1 MDPQHRVFLE
11 ATWAALENAALPP
24 RTGLY
29 DAVVGVFAAAGIDGY
44 LVHHLDGRPL
54 KDSMNP
60 QDIFLAEIG
69 NEKDY
74 IATRVSYLLDF
85 TGPSMNVNSA
95 CSSALV
101 ACVQAASA
109 ITVGQCSA
117 AVAGASSITFPNLGF
132 LYQDGLV
139 NSQDGYVRPFDEGAD
154 GTVFGDSVASLVLRR
169 ADEAGGLVWGALRG
183 FAVTND
189 GGQKAGYAAPSPLGQ
204 SLAVMGAMQMMGE
217 DPWSVSYVECH
228 CTGTRVGD
236 GIEVRG
242 LVDAFV
248 QLGGKKGPGEDQVAL
263 GSVKGNIAH
272 ANCAA
277 GATGLAKVLLML
289 RSRQRVPTANFSR
302 LNPKISLERKP
313 FFVNSEICS
322 WGADSRPLRAGVSS
336 FGIGG
341 TNAHVVL
348 EEVPAPEPN
357 GQAPARWNF
366 QVLPL
371 SARSPE
377 ALLHTGQR
385 VAAGLRA
392 PVEPRASLAR
402 AAFTLQAGRAALPLR
417 KAVVL
422 PVAVSEGQHEEE
434 DLVSAAELLEGRLP
448 DVEELE
454 ELEEVAK
461 RPQVAFV
468 FPGQGSQYFGMA
480 RGLYGQVPL
489 FRRACDR
496 SCELL
501 AAQERLGRDLRPLLF
516 PSVVSAEE
524 ESRRLEEFERP
535 SVLQPALFVVEHALA
550 QVFHAVGV
558 VPVAAA
564 GHSLGEYA
572 AAVAGG
578 LLTLESALDIVAAR
592 AKATET
598 LAEDGAMLSVAGWS
612 EQELSDV
619 GKGQRPGLWLA
630 AVNSPVHAVISG
642 EETAVDAL
650 EAELRAAG
658 KKCTKLHVKKAFHS
672 GLVAKA
678 ANELRGL
685 GLPSQLDGSAP
696 AAAVPVASNFT
707 GGWLSSMQ
715 LRDGSY
721 WAGHM
726 RGTVRWRENAEKLL
740 TQWQPTAV
748 VEVGPGNALS
758 TLTAKCVGANQSPP
772 VFVQAMRHPKATST
786 DDVEA
791 LLSALGQ
798 LWEAGYTVDWR
809 ALHTKV
815 LGATEPPRPLRL
827 PSYAFD
833 PIRLWVNPER
843 SAYVENVEEPA
854 PATYAGGTA
863 PVVPTPVP
871 APRLLVRFGEKRSQE
886 PPLRAYC
893 LPFASGSAALFAPW
907 AEALDG
913 AVEVV
918 AVELPGRG
926 ARADDAPPRNE
937 AEDEAMLASLG
948 DALLADL
955 RGAQYI
961 LVGFSMGGGLCVDL
975 ALRLAERGAPPPLA
989 LYVAGRK
996 PPALDP
1002 ASIGAITMSDE
1013 ALAEYA
1019 FAPPEVASSPEFRE
1033 HVVPLLRADLEIDAR
1048 CERRLSEACVAGRRL
1063 PQGVGLELFCGTN
1076 DAVAPW
1082 VEAPGWQRF
1091 AEELVGVHYYP
1102 GGHEFMQE
1110 HRPLLHTAWRR
1121 DALGRLV
1128 RQRSA
1133 EVAMLAAQGF
1143 AAPGAAL
1150 AAGLPSAGPPASTGR
1165 GGELPLYAVR
1175 WVPVA
1180 GGSAG
1185 TPVSPCF
1192 VDLSEELREAAL
1204 VDAAAALRAG
1214 ASVVAV
1220 ASADGAGLL
1229 TPEAMEAEVQQ
1240 CWQFTRLVQRLLEE
1254 GCAGHLL
1261 VVCPAAVSGA
1271 MVVGAS
1277 KAVALEAGELRIQR
1291 LFVPLACLAEAHTR
1305 AQDLLKFASRHA
1317 QETDVWVQDSALESP
1332 ALAPRMEPMPETSAR
1347 LPCFPPSSADGSLPV
1362 FLLTGATGGLGRSVV
1377 RWMLEEQRLQPQQ
1390 LVLLRRSGSGL
1401 LTGELAGLRVVEM
1414 DNADEVLGLRDVR
1427 GVAGLLHLAGILDD
1441 GVVGSMTEE
1450 RFRTVAEPK
1459 CGLLAALLQAA
1470 RTLGWPLRWA
1480 VGFSSTSSLLG
1491 YAGQTNY
1498 CAANAVL
1505 DQLAAFSTANAPC
1518 RVLAVNWGPWAEA
1531 GMAKVGTKAYE
1542 QAVKDGD
1549 RPLPTAQALACLA
1562 TALRCASQAQPAAVQ
1577 LCACDVD
1584 WQRSQWR
1591 GLPLL
1596 TLLGDG
1602 LGPVAVAEAAAAAP
1616 AGAAREAVEGFLLQ
1630 HAKGAGS
1637 WRRAQGKSLQQ
1648 LGLDSLEVV
1657 QLRNLFN
1664 KRFGTNVPL
1673 SLVADPSRKLGELT
1687 EELLQHMGP

>member
-1 MDPQHRVFLE
+1 M
-11 ATWAALENAALPP
+11 
-24 RTGLY
+24 
-29 DAVVGVFAAAGIDGY
+29 
-44 LVHHLDGRPL
+44 
-54 KDSMNP
+54 
-60 QDIFLAEIG
+60 
-69 NEKDY
+69 
-74 IATRVSYLLDF
+74 
-85 TGPSMNVNSA
+85 
-95 CSSALV
+95 
-101 ACVQAASA
+101 
-109 ITVGQCSA
+109 
-117 AVAGASSITFPNLGF
+117 
-132 LYQDGLV
+132 
-139 NSQDGYVRPFDEGAD
+139 
-154 GTVFGDSVASLVLRR
+154 
-169 ADEAGGLVWGALRG
+169 
-183 FAVTND
+183 
-189 GGQKAGYAAPSPLGQ
+189 GQ
-204 SLAVMGAMQMMGE
+204 SLAVMGAMQMLGE

-248 QLGGKKGPGEDQVAL
+248 QLGGKKGPGEAQVAL

-289 RSRQRVPTANFSR
+289 RSRQLVPTANFSR
-302 LNPKISLERKP
+302 LNPKISLERTP
-313 FFVNSEICS
+313 FFVSSEVCS
-322 WGADSRPLRAGVSS
+322 WGVDSRPLRAGVSS

-357 GQAPARWNF
+357 GQALARWSF

-377 ALLHTGQR
+377 ALLRTGQCI
-385 VAAGLRA
+385 AAGLRA
-392 PVEPRASLAR
+392 PAEPRASLAR

-422 PVAVSEGQHEEE
+422 PVAVSEGLHEEE
-434 DLVSAAELLEGRLP
+434 DLASAAEILEGRLP
-448 DVEELE
+448 DIEELE

-480 RGLYGQVPL
+480 RGLYNQVPL
-489 FRRACDR
+489 FRRTADSC
-496 SCELL
+496 CELL

-516 PSVVSAEE
+516 RSAVSAEE
-524 ESRRLEEFERP
+524 EARREEEFERP
-535 SVLQPALFVVEHALA
+535 SVLQPALFVVEQALA
-550 QVFHAVGV
+550 QVFQAVGV
-558 VPVAAA
+558 VPVAVA

-598 LAEDGAMLSVAGWS
+598 LAEDGAMLSIAGWS
-612 EQELSDV
+612 EQELSDL

-630 AVNSPVHAVISG
+630 AVNSPVHAVVSG

-650 EAELRAAG
+650 ELELRAAG

-672 GLVAKA
+672 GLVARA
-678 ANELRGL
+678 ADMLRGL
-685 GLPSQLDGSAP
+685 GLPSQPDGSAP

-721 WAGHM
+721 WASHM
-726 RGTVRWRENAEKLL
+726 RGTVRWRENVEKLL

-748 VEVGPGNALS
+748 LEVGPGNALS
-758 TLTAKCVGANQSPP
+758 TLTAKCVGANQSAP
-772 VFVQAMRHPKATST
+772 VFVQGMRHPKATST
-786 DDVEA
+786 EDVEA
-791 LLSALGQ
+791 LLGALGQ
-798 LWEAGYTVDWR
+798 LWEAGFTVDWR

-815 LGATEPPRPLRL
+815 LGALEPPRPLRL

-833 PIRLWVNPER
+833 RTRLWVNPER

-854 PATYAGGTA
+854 PANYTAGALAVAPA
-863 PVVPTPVP
+863 PVPPQ
-871 APRLLVRFGEKRSQE
+871 RLLVRFGEKRNNQE

-893 LPFASGSAALFAPW
+893 LPFASGSASLFMPW
-907 AEALDG
+907 AEAGDG

-918 AVELPGRG
+918 ALELPGRG
-926 ARADDAPPRNE
+926 ARADEALPRSE
-937 AEDEAMLASLG
+937 TEDEALLASFG

-955 RGAQYI
+955 RGAQYV
-961 LVGFSMGGGLCVDL
+961 LVGCSMGGGLCVEL
-975 ALRLAERGAPPPLA
+975 ALRLAERGAPLPLA

-1002 ASIGAITMSDE
+1002 ASIRAITMSDE

-1019 FAPPEVASSPEFRE
+1019 FAPPEVASSREFRE

-1048 CERRLSEACVAGRRL
+1048 CERRLSEACAAGRRL
-1063 PQGVGLELFCGTN
+1063 PPGVGLELFCGTN
-1076 DAVAPW
+1076 DTVAPW
-1082 VEAPGWQRF
+1082 AEAPGWQRF

-1143 AAPGAAL
+1143 TAPGAAL
-1150 AAGLPSAGPPASTGR
+1150 ALGAPFAGPSASSGR
-1165 GGELPLYAVR
+1165 PGELPLYAVR

-1180 GGSAG
+1180 GSPAG
-1185 TPVSPCF
+1185 APVSPCF
-1192 VDLSEELREAAL
+1192 VDLSEDLRESAL
-1204 VDAAAALRAG
+1204 ADAAAALRAG
-1214 ASVVAV
+1214 ASVVA
-1220 ASADGAGLL
+1220 AACADGAGLL
-1229 TPEAMEAEVQQ
+1229 TPEAMDAELQQ

-1254 GCAGHLL
+1254 GCTGHVL
-1261 VVCPAAVSGA
+1261 VVGPAAASGA
-1271 MVVGAS
+1271 MVMGAS

-1291 LFVPLACLAEAHTR
+1291 LFVPASCLAEIHMR
-1305 AQDLLKFASRHA
+1305 AEHLLTLTNRHV
-1317 QETDVWVQDSALESP
+1317 QETDIWVQDPMLQGP
-1332 ALAPRMEPMPETSAR
+1332 AFAPRLEPTPEASTR
-1347 LPCFPPSSADGSLPV
+1347 LPCFPPSSADGNLPV
-1362 FLLTGATGGLGRSVV
+1362 FLLTGATGGLGRAVV

-1390 LVLLRRSGSGL
+1390 LVLLRRSGSTP
-1401 LTGELAGLRVVEM
+1401 LTGELAGLRTVEM
-1414 DNADEVLGLRDVR
+1414 DKADESLGLRDVR
-1427 GVAGLLHLAGILDD
+1427 GVAGLLHLAGVLDD
-1441 GVVGSMTEE
+1441 GVVGSMSEE

-1459 CGLLAALLQAA
+1459 CGLLATLLRVGQA
-1470 RTLGWPLRWA
+1470 LGWPLRWA

-1491 YAGQTNY
+1491 YPGQTNY

-1505 DQLAAFSTANAPC
+1505 DQLATFATAAAPC
-1518 RVLAVNWGPWAEA
+1518 RILAVNWGPWAEA
-1531 GMAKVGTKAYE
+1531 GMAKAGTKAYE
-1542 QAVKDGD
+1542 QAIKDGD

-1562 TALRCASQAQPAAVQ
+1562 AALRCAAQAQPAAVQ

-1596 TLLGDG
+1596 QLLGDG
-1602 LGPVAVAEAAAAAP
+1602 LGPAAVATEEAAP
-1616 AGAAREAVEGFLLQ
+1616 AGTAREAVEGFLLE
-1630 HAKGAGS
+1630 HAKGSGG

-1664 KRFGTNVPL
+1664 RRFGTNVPL
-1673 SLVADPSRKLGELT
+1673 GLVADPSRKLGELA
-1687 EELLQHMGP
+1687 EELLVHAGP